1 MQWTLIG
8 MRNRDT
14 DLEQVARDA
23 RRTIDLTSCWSG
35 DPGGRQGLPAPE
47 CPEPAR
53 WQWMGVS
60 GWKMMALPRRDWHRR
75 GPCVALAVGRQAR
88 LVAEVRASDAEA
100 MIVHLKLLIAKVRHE
115 RFGAFSEVME

>member
-1 MQWTLIG
+1 
-8 MRNRDT
+8 
-14 DLEQVARDA
+14 
-23 RRTIDLTSCWSG
+23 
-35 DPGGRQGLPAPE
+35 
-47 CPEPAR
+47 
-53 WQWMGVS
+53 MGVS

-115 RFGAFSEVME
+115 RFGAFSEVMEPTQGLTPLLTPGGRGIKTGRQLDRVGEGAI